1 MEWTNVHDKLLCRE
15 VLVIEPYRF
24 KKGTVERG
32 NLWTAI
38 ADNLINV
45 QEIKFKVKQRSV
57 RERYDLLVARFRNK
71 IRQERETGTSPP
83 ELTEVESML
92 EEIIERENLA
102 SSQVNQ
108 SNKAKVDND
117 RKAAEEIRKRAMESM
132 SKGDKENDGGEPPKK
147 RVRRNGSDAIEFL
160 KEKYKI

>member
-1 MEWTNVHDKLLCRE
+1 MLCRE
-15 VLVIEPYRF
+15 VLVIEPYQF

-38 ADNLINV
+38 ADNLNNV
-45 QEIKFKVKQRSV
+45 QEIKFRIKPRSV
-57 RERYDLLVARFRNK
+57 RERYDLLVSRFRNK
-71 IRQERETGTSPP
+71 IRQEERETGTSPP

-108 SNKAKVDND
+108 SNKAKVDNE
-117 RKAAEEIRKRAMESM
+117 RKAYGRNTEKESNVVNEQGGFTIRIDSTLTFSYLDSLVRA
-132 SKGDKENDGGEPPKK
+132 
-147 RVRRNGSDAIEFL
+147 FL
-160 KEKYKI
+160 LHSTVYFIILNIC